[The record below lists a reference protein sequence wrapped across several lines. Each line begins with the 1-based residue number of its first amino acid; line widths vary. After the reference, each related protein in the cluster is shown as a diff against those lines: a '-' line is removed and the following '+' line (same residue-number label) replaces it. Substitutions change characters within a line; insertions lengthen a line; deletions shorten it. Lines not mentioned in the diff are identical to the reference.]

1 MILVSTKLPRKKTFS
16 CTKFHDKSSSLPL
29 RKESILQ
36 NIAVT
41 KNFKL
46 SNERKHLNVLYCE

>member
-1 MILVSTKLPRKKTFS
+1 MILVSTKLPGKKTFS

-36 NIAVT
+36 NNAVT

-46 SNERKHLNVLYCE
+46 SMERKHVNVLFCE